1 MKLIAERRILPA
13 KQHGAVLLIALVML
27 IVITMLA
34 VSGMREV
41 TLESRIT
48 GNMLEQK
55 RLSSAA
61 ESALRRGEKTILA
74 STRSPEICTNVTS
87 GHACITSYLYTPS
100 ATDIYADFSS
110 AFTYNP
116 VSSENNALDR
126 NTRWYVRRLD
136 AGGLSGEAEDPEYGS
151 VMGLLRS
158 KHYFEINSQSS
169 KSANEN
175 DCLPGATCL
184 RSVISKFFL

>member
-1 MKLIAERRILPA
+1 MKLIAERRTLPA
-13 KQHGAVLLIALVML
+13 RQRGAVLLIALVML
-27 IVITMLA
+27 IVITILA

-48 GNMLEQK
+48 GNMIEQK

-74 STRSPEICTNVTS
+74 STQSPEICTSAITA
-87 GHACITSYLYTPS
+87 HACITSYLRTPS
-100 ATDIYADFSS
+100 ATDIYANFSF

-126 NTRWYVRRLD
+126 NTRWYVRRLG
-136 AGGLSGEAEDPEYGS
+136 AGGFSGEAEDPEYGS
-151 VMGLLRS
+151 VMIRS

-175 DCLPGATCL
+175 DCLPDATCL
-184 RSVISKFFL
+184 RSVISKTYY